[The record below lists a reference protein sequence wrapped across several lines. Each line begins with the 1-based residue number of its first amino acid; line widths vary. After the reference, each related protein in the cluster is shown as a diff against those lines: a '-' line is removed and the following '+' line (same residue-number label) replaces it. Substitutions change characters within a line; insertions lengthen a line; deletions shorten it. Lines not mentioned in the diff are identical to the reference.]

1 MVPEV
6 VMDLVSIYH
15 NRIPLKTILEVL
27 EVPSSTYHRWKTK
40 KYSRCDL
47 TCNEEAVI
55 RLCKETKYLY
65 GYRRITALLRREMQ
79 ISHNTVQKIMQKHN
93 LNCRV
98 RVKRYRKLGQKSF
111 VSDNLLQREFSASR
125 PMEKLVTD
133 ITYLPF
139 GPKVLYLSSIMDCF
153 NGEII
158 SYTISDK
165 QDVPFDLDT
174 LNQLPCIELPCTLH
188 SDQGW
193 QYQMQGYHK
202 ILKDKEV
209 IQSMSRKGNCLDNSP
224 TENFLGIMKKEMFI
238 GREWT
243 FKTLEKLEIAIEEY
257 MEYYNNK
264 RISLKLKGL
273 TPVQYRNQSTI

>member
-1 MVPEV
+1 
-6 VMDLVSIYH
+6 
-15 NRIPLKTILEVL
+15 
-27 EVPSSTYHRWKTK
+27 
-40 KYSRCDL
+40 
-47 TCNEEAVI
+47 
-55 RLCKETKYLY
+55 
-65 GYRRITALLRREMQ
+65 
-79 ISHNTVQKIMQKHN
+79 MQKHN

-165 QDVPFDLDT
+165 QDVPFVPDT

-188 SDQGW
+188 SDQGSVYTSSSF
-193 QYQMQGYHK
+193 QTQVKNKSIAM
-202 ILKDKEV
+202 
-209 IQSMSRKGNCLDNSP
+209 SMSRKGTPADNAPIESFHS
-224 TENFLGIMKKEMFI
+224 TLKSEMFYLFP
-238 GREWT
+238 ELCSST
-243 FKTLEKLEIAIEEY
+243 EIVSQTVINFIK
-257 MEYYNNK
+257 YYNET
-264 RISLKLKGL
+264 RIQAKLGYVSSVEFRL
-273 TPVQYRNQSTI
+273 QT